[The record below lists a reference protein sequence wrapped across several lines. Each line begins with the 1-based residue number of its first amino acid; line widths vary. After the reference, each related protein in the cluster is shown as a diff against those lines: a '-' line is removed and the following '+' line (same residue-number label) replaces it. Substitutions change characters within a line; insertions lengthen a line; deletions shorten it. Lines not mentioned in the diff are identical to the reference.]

1 MIKLLL
7 SLFLFLL
14 LVAAPA
20 KQPEAHPHGWIDL
33 RSVMIFDDEGRVEA
47 IRVHW
52 LFDEYYTVFAT
63 EDMDADGDGNPDQD
77 QIEALAENNI
87 TNLKDYDYFVY
98 MKADGEQPAYGEVT
112 HYETYMVGIQLAM
125 VFTVPL
131 AEPVDPKAVDFE
143 YAVYDPTYW
152 IEVLHVPGNPILI
165 EGGAPEDCGY
175 DLVLPNPDFE
185 TVSLA
190 QALDRDE
197 TAGATLGQH
206 FAERVVLTCG
216 G

>member
-1 MIKLLL
+1 MRTLFALFILLTI
-7 SLFLFLL
+7 
-14 LVAAPA
+14 LVFPSS
-20 KQPEAHPHGWIDL
+20 QPRAHPHGWIDL
-33 RSVMIFDDEGRVEA
+33 RSVMIFDEEGRVEA

-63 EDMDADGDGNPDQD
+63 EGMDADGDGNPDAD

-98 MKADGEQPAYGEVT
+98 MKVDGEQPAYGEVA

-125 VFTVPL
+125 VFTVPQAAPIDP
-131 AEPVDPKAVDFE
+131 AEVDFE

-152 IEVLHVPGNPILI
+152 IEVLHVPDQPVLM
-165 EGGAPEDCGY
+165 EGAAPDDCGF
-175 DLVLPNPDFE
+175 DVITPSPDFE

-216 G
+216 D

>member
-1 MIKLLL
+1 MKTLV
-7 SLFLFLL
+7 SL
-14 LVAAPA
+14 LVLAALVAIPA
-20 KQPEAHPHGWIDL
+20 KSPQAHPHGWIDL
-33 RSVMIFDDEGRVEA
+33 RSVMIFDDEGRIEA

-63 EDMDADGDGNPDQD
+63 EGMDADGDGNPDSD
-77 QIEALAENNI
+77 QIEALARNNI
-87 TNLKDYDYFVY
+87 TNLEAYDYFVF
-98 MKADGEQPAYGEVT
+98 METGGEQPAYGEVT

-131 AEPVDPKAVDFE
+131 AEPIDPATADFE
-143 YAVYDPTYW
+143 YAIYDPTYW
-152 IEVLHVPGNPILI
+152 IEVLHVPSNPVLL
-165 EGGAPEDCGY
+165 EGGVPEDCGY
-175 DLVLPNPDFE
+175 DLILPNPDFE

-206 FAERVVLTCG
+206 FAERVVLTCDG
-216 G
+216 